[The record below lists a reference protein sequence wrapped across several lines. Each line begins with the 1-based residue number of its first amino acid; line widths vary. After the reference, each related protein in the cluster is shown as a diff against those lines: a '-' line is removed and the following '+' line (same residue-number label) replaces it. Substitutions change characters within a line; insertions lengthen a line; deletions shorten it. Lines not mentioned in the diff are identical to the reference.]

1 MLTLE
6 SWTPSPSHVVF
17 FFVSLLLCITL
28 HFPYR
33 DSYDHFFFFFSR
45 KLLALCCAVHLSCV
59 DQRRCVQLSSIAR
72 NVHLFFFFLG
82 STGSGER
89 GAFGLRRL
97 ADRELQFIR
106 KQEAT
111 NNKQNRR
118 TPYGQLV
125 LSGDQRKSIF
135 FLLAKAPGE

>member
-1 MLTLE
+1 MTIFSSFFLE
-6 SWTPSPSHVVF
+6 NYLLYAVLFISLVLINDGACNCRASHETF
-17 FFVSLLLCITL
+17 TCF
-28 HFPYR
+28 
-33 DSYDHFFFFFSR
+33 
-45 KLLALCCAVHLSCV
+45 
-59 DQRRCVQLSSIAR
+59 
-72 NVHLFFFFLG
+72 FFFFLG